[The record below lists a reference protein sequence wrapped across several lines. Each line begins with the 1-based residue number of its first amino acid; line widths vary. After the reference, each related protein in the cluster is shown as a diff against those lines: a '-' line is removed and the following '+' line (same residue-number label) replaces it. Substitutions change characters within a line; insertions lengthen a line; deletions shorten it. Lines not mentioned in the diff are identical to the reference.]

1 MVPAFV
7 MVNVTVPAG
16 IVAAESSTFHSDRL
30 AVTAAGSPAGRDRG
44 AAAATAAAT
53 NNPAMLRSETNAVR
67 LICAPFPEKSAPAAS
82 YTGKDTPVSPVIP
95 AGIIGA
101 AAGSPYVTER
111 DTLTEDALEP
121 TELERFEAV
130 VLPHLD
136 AAYNL
141 ARYLTRD
148 ADDAQDIVQ
157 EASLRAF
164 RYFAGFRGTAASEGR
179 AWLLAIVRNTART
192 WRDRNRHNTQA
203 ATFDE
208 EQHSDAI
215 AGDHPEAAIVR
226 QSEDEAVRAAIDR
239 LPTEFREVI
248 VLRELEGLSY
258 KEISDVA
265 GVPVGTVMSR
275 LSRARRRLEEALC
288 PASEDC

>member
-1 MVPAFV
+1 M
-7 MVNVTVPAG
+7 
-16 IVAAESSTFHSDRL
+16 
-30 AVTAAGSPAGRDRG
+30 
-44 AAAATAAAT
+44 
-53 NNPAMLRSETNAVR
+53 
-67 LICAPFPEKSAPAAS
+67 
-82 YTGKDTPVSPVIP
+82 
-95 AGIIGA
+95 
-101 AAGSPYVTER
+101 
-111 DTLTEDALEP
+111 EP

-136 AAYNL
+136 AAYTL

-164 RYFAGFRGTAASEGR
+164 RYFAGFRGTEPGEGR

-192 WRDRNRHNTQA
+192 WRERNRHHAQA
-203 ATFDE
+203 TAFDE
-208 EQHSDAI
+208 ELHSERVAE
-215 AGDHPEAAIVR
+215 DHPEAAVVR
-226 QSEDEAVRAAIDR
+226 KSEGDALREAIDR

-265 GVPVGTVMSR
+265 GIPVGTVMSR
-275 LSRARRRLEEALC
+275 LSRARRRLEESLC
-288 PASEDC
+288 PATEDC